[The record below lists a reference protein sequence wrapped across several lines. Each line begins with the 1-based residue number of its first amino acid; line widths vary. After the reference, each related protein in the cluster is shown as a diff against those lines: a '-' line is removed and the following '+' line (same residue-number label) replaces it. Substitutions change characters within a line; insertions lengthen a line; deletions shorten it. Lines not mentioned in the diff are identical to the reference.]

1 MRTRSCAAMMVV
13 GCVFACVAAADAPP
27 MPPGLEMLRRFE
39 RGFAKA
45 TSEIGV
51 RNGFL
56 LFFAEDAIAPPDS
69 GKACDRLR
77 ATPAPTEP
85 RAWDL
90 AWQPLYGDIA
100 LSGDLG
106 YLTGP
111 SSFTDGGGK
120 KHTGVY
126 FSIWRKDAAGL
137 WKVVLDA
144 GIDMLSPA
152 PEFASGVFRAA
163 PATTWKN
170 MTQADPKATL
180 ERVER
185 EFLASLDAGAKH
197 AYENVLGP
205 YTRMHREGWHPLVGR
220 DAILAAIDAQ
230 PVTKHARAH
239 KVDVA
244 ASGDLGWSYGTCSIT
259 AANKTQRGVFT
270 HVWKRDD
277 AGQWRLAVDILN
289 PPRE

>member
-1 MRTRSCAAMMVV
+1 
-13 GCVFACVAAADAPP
+13 

-56 LFFAEDAIAPPDS
+56 MFFAEDAVAPPDT
-69 GKACDRLR
+69 GKACDGLR
-77 ATPAPTEP
+77 ASPAPVEP

-90 AWQPLYGDIA
+90 VWEPFFGDIA
-100 LSGDLG
+100 QSGDLG

-111 SSFTDGGGK
+111 SSFTGAGGR

-126 FSIWRKDAAGL
+126 FSIWRRDAAGL

-144 GIDMLSPA
+144 GIDMPSPA
-152 PEFASGVFRAA
+152 PEFASGTFR
-163 PATTWKN
+163 PAQSTTWR
-170 MTQADPKATL
+170 KATQSDAKQFAAAL
-180 ERVER
+180 EQVER
-185 EFLASLDAGAKH
+185 EFLVALDAGAKQAYQGVLAEH
-197 AYENVLGP
+197 A
-205 YTRMHREGWHPLVGR
+205 RMHREGSHPLVGHS
-220 DAILAAIDAQ
+220 AILAAVEAQ
-230 PVTKHARAH
+230 PATKQGRLH

-244 ASGDLGWSYGTCSIT
+244 MSGDLGWTFGTCSIT
-259 AANKTQRGVFT
+259 SADKTQTGVFT

-277 AGQWRLAVDILN
+277 AGRWRLVADILN